1 MASGGIW
8 GIDIGQC
15 GLKALRCE
23 LNDDGNGA
31 VATAFDFIEYPMI
44 LSQPDADP
52 EDLVREA
59 FATFLS
65 RNKIKGDRIAMS
77 VSGQFGLTRFF
88 GPPPCQIKQ
97 LPDLVRFEAK
107 QTVPFPLEEVV
118 WDWHRMAGGMEVEG
132 FLMETQVGLFAMK
145 REQVYT
151 PQSPPS
157 Q

>member
-1 MASGGIW
+1 MANAGVW

-23 LNDDGNGA
+23 LSEDGTTA

-52 EDLVREA
+52 STLVREA
-59 FATFLS
+59 FATFMS
-65 RNKIKGDRIAMS
+65 RNKLKGDRVAMS

-97 LPDLVRFEAK
+97 LPDLVLMDLEMPGVDGLELLERGRTLVAGTPAEVRDDSRVIAAYLGTFGSQEANR
-107 QTVPFPLEEVV
+107 PEAN
-118 WDWHRMAGGMEVEG
+118 RA
-132 FLMETQVGLFAMK
+132 
-145 REQVYT
+145 
-151 PQSPPS
+151 
-157 Q
+157 